1 MNGYGVGKEKNGLSK
16 MINEATLRQWWHVF
30 KNDSELVE
38 IRILGRFQYSGY
50 YKNIDKL
57 IEDIKPFEE
66 LPDEQIYFTLND
78 IDDGCYGRAQCEQIL
93 KSPKTT
99 TSDNNITHRSWVLID
114 YDPVRVVG
122 TNATDEEFE
131 LAHKKA
137 QQVFKYLRS
146 VGFNDPV
153 ICKSGN
159 GWHTVYRCDL
169 PNTESVRDLLSQ
181 FLQSI
186 ALMFT
191 DEKVD
196 IDESVFNAARI
207 CKLYGTTAKKGA
219 NLPERPWRMSE
230 IVHIPDEIK
239 VNDISL
245 FQNVADLLPKE
256 EQKVAMASQQTGRG
270 WGSNE
275 PFDLEHFLDEH
286 HVQYKKECCAKW
298 TKYVLDHCFF
308 NPEHRHKDAAIIQ
321 MASGAIKYT
330 CLHNTCQ
337 HHTWQEVRQMLDPH
351 AYEPKQQYQQPYQ
364 PQQRG
369 VPARQPQTRQQPAP
383 TVIKPEIPELGKKWF
398 GLKDINKVNIYEMD
412 GIKTGFNDLDKAIK
426 KLFFASLLIV
436 SGSNASGKSSW
447 LNSLIL
453 NAIQQGEKTALWSG
467 ELRPDMLK
475 TWLQMVAAGKNF
487 LRQGTNANYWYVPDE
502 ISQKIDDWTEG
513 KFFLYNNEYSNKWEQ
528 LFADMEDLLKVGVR
542 IFILDN
548 LFSLDIDVFDGDSNK
563 KQKGLINQLT
573 DFKKKHKAI
582 IILVAHP
589 RKSKTFIRKEDIS
602 GTSDITNA
610 ADYIFIL
617 HRVNNDFRKMGGEF
631 FGQTNIQKFFEYS
644 NVLEV
649 SKDRIMGTQ
658 DYLVGMYYE
667 IESRRFKNTKEE
679 IKIYGWR
686 DDVGV
691 QQNLF
696 EGGGGTQTDPT
707 MPFEAPSDE
716 DAPF

>member
-1 MNGYGVGKEKNGLSK
+1 
-16 MINEATLRQWWHVF
+16 MINEETLRQWWHVF

-66 LPDEQIYFTLND
+66 LPDEQIYFTLNE
-78 IDDGCYGRAQCEQIL
+78 IDDGCYGRAQSEKII

-99 TSDNNITHRSWVLID
+99 TSDNNITRRVWVLID

-137 QQVFKYLRS
+137 QQVFSYLRS

-159 GWHTVYRCDL
+159 GYHTVYRCDL
-169 PNTESVRDLLSQ
+169 PNTEEVKDILSR

-191 DEKVD
+191 DDKVD

-230 IVHIPDEIK
+230 IVYVPDDIK

-245 FQNVADLLPKE
+245 FQAVANLLPKE
-256 EQKVAMASQQTGRG
+256 EQKVAIQTQHAGQ
-270 WGSNE
+270 
-275 PFDLEHFLDEH
+275 PFELERFLDEH
-286 HVQYKKECCAKW
+286 HVQYKKEVCAKW

-308 NPEHRHKDAAIIQ
+308 NPEHNKKDAAIIQ

-330 CLHNTCQ
+330 CLHNSCQ
-337 HHTWQEVRQMLDPH
+337 QHTWQEVRQMLDPT
-351 AYEPKQQYQQPYQ
+351 AYDRQNDYQQAQYRPLTFAGK
-364 PQQRG
+364 PQG
-369 VPARQPQTRQQPAP
+369 ARQQQGQQQAPQVKQP
-383 TVIKPEIPELGKKWF
+383 VIKPETEELGKKWF
-398 GLKDINKVNIYEMD
+398 SMKDIKKVNINELEHF
-412 GIKTGFNDLDKAIK
+412 KTGFTELDRAIRG
-426 KLFFASLLIV
+426 LFFSSLVIV

-447 LNSLIL
+447 INSLMM
-453 NAIQQGEKTALWSG
+453 NALQQSQPCALWSG
-467 ELRPDMLK
+467 ELRPDVLK
-475 TWLQMVAAGKNF
+475 AWIQMVAAGKDF
-487 LRQGTNANYWYVPDE
+487 LKQGKNGQYWFVPTD
-502 ISQKIDDWTEG
+502 IAQKIDDWMDG

-528 LFADMEDLLKVGVR
+528 IFADMQELLKVGVR

-563 KQKGLINQLT
+563 KQKELINQLAE
-573 DFKKKHKAI
+573 FKKKNNAI
-582 IILVAHP
+582 IILIAHP
-589 RKSKTFIRKEDIS
+589 RKTSTFIRKNDIS
-602 GTSDITNA
+602 GTSAIIDA
-610 ADYIFIL
+610 ADYIFIV
-617 HRVNNDFRKMGGEF
+617 HRVNQDFRNTVKGVF
-631 FGQTNIQKFFEYS
+631 PNLRFRKDDKSPEYG
-644 NVLEV
+644 NMIEV
-649 SKDRIMGTQ
+649 SKDRMFGTQ
-658 DYLVGMYYE
+658 DFFCGMYYE
-667 IESRRFKNTKEE
+667 YESRRFKNDIDEK
-679 IKIYGWR
+679 IIYGWR
-686 DDVGV
+686 DDIGV
-691 QQNLF
+691 QTEMF
-696 EGGGGTQTDPT
+696 TESSVTQTQPTPQT

>member
-1 MNGYGVGKEKNGLSK
+1 

-38 IRILGRFQYSGY
+38 IRMLGKFAYSGY

-57 IEDIKPFEE
+57 IEDIKPYEE
-66 LPDEQIYFTLND
+66 LPDEQIYFTLNE
-78 IDDGCYGRAQCEQIL
+78 IDDGCYGRAQCEKII

-99 TSDNNITHRSWVLID
+99 TNDNNITRRTWVLID
-114 YDPVRVVG
+114 YDPVRVTG
-122 TNATDEEFE
+122 TNATEEEFE

-137 QQVFKYLRS
+137 QQVFLYLRKC
-146 VGFNDPV
+146 GFSDPV

-159 GWHTVYRCDL
+159 GWHTVYKVDM
-169 PNTESVRDLLSQ
+169 PNTDEVRDMLSQ

-230 IVHIPDEIK
+230 IVYVPSEIK
-239 VNDISL
+239 VTDISL
-245 FQNVADLLPKE
+245 FQAVANLLPKE
-256 EQKVAMASQQTGRG
+256 EPKPTLPYRG
-270 WGSNE
+270 SNNNE
-275 PFDLEHFLDEH
+275 PFDLERFLNEH
-286 HVQYKKECCAKW
+286 NVQYKKESCAKW

-308 NPEHRHKDAAIIQ
+308 NPEHKGKDAAIIQ

-337 HHTWQEVRQMLDPH
+337 QHTWQEVRQMLDPN
-351 AYEPKQQYQQPYQ
+351 AYQPRQQQQYQ
-364 PQQRG
+364 PQQRA
-369 VPARQPQTRQQPAP
+369 VAPKQQQP
-383 TVIKPEIPELGKKWF
+383 TIKPETPELGKKWLS
-398 GLKDINKVNIYEMD
+398 LKDIAKVNVNELE
-412 GIKTGFNDLDKAIK
+412 GFKTGYTELDKAIR
-426 KLFFASLLIV
+426 KLFFASLIIV

-447 LNSLIL
+447 LNSLLL
-453 NAIQQGEKTALWSG
+453 NAIQQSYKVALWSG
-467 ELRPDMLK
+467 ELRADVLK
-475 TWLQMVAAGKNF
+475 SWIQMVAAGKEF
-487 LRQGTNANYWYVPDE
+487 LRQGNNGKYWFVPDD
-502 ISQKIDDWTEG
+502 ISKKIDDWTDG

-528 LFADMEDLLKVGVR
+528 LFADMKELLAAGVR
-542 IFILDN
+542 VFILDN

-563 KQKGLINQLT
+563 KQKELINQLT
-573 DFKKKHKAI
+573 EFKKKHKVL

-589 RKSKTFIRKEDIS
+589 RKTTSFIRKNDIS
-602 GTSDITNA
+602 GTSAIIDA

-617 HRVNNDFRKMGGEF
+617 HRVNNDFRKSGGEF
-631 FGQTNIQKFFEYS
+631 FGAANIQKFFEFS

-649 SKDRIMGTQ
+649 SKDRMMGTQ

-667 IESRRFKNTKEE
+667 IESRRFKNTNDEKRV
-679 IKIYGWR
+679 YGWR
-686 DDVGV
+686 DDIGV
-691 QQNLF
+691 QADMF
-696 EGGGGTQTDPT
+696 EETASSEQPQSGQGDLPFGAPTDDL
-707 MPFEAPSDE
+707 PF
-716 DAPF
+716 

>member
-1 MNGYGVGKEKNGLSK
+1 

-38 IRILGRFQYSGY
+38 IRMLGKFAYSGY

-57 IEDIKPFEE
+57 IEDIKPYEE
-66 LPDEQIYFTLND
+66 LPDEQIYFTLNE
-78 IDDGCYGRAQCEQIL
+78 IDDGCYGRAQCEKII

-99 TSDNNITHRSWVLID
+99 TNDNNITRRTWVLID
-114 YDPVRVVG
+114 YDPVRVTG
-122 TNATDEEFE
+122 TNATEEEFE

-137 QQVFKYLRS
+137 QQVFLYLRKC
-146 VGFNDPV
+146 GFSDPV

-159 GWHTVYRCDL
+159 GWHTVYKVDM
-169 PNTESVRDLLSQ
+169 PNTEEVRDMLSR

-230 IVHIPDEIK
+230 IVYVPSEIK
-239 VNDISL
+239 VTDISL
-245 FQNVADLLPKE
+245 FQAVANLLPKE
-256 EQKVAMASQQTGRG
+256 EPKPTLPYRG
-270 WGSNE
+270 GGTNE
-275 PFDLEHFLDEH
+275 PFDLERFLNEH
-286 HVQYKKECCAKW
+286 NVQYKKETCAKW

-308 NPEHRHKDAAIIQ
+308 NPEHKGKDAAIIQ

-337 HHTWQEVRQMLDPH
+337 QHTWQEVRQMLDPH
-351 AYEPKQQYQQPYQ
+351 AYERQYQPQPYQ
-364 PQQRG
+364 PQQR
-369 VPARQPQTRQQPAP
+369 QQPFSGKP
-383 TVIKPEIPELGKKWF
+383 QSTVLQPIIQPETAELGKKWF
-398 GLKDINKVNIYEMD
+398 SMKDIAKVNINELE
-412 GIKTGFNDLDKAIK
+412 GFKTGFTELDKAIR
-426 KLFFASLLIV
+426 KLFFASLVIV

-453 NAIQQGEKTALWSG
+453 NAIQQSQKCALWSG
-467 ELRPDMLK
+467 ELRPDILK
-475 TWLQMVAAGKNF
+475 TWIQMVAAGKEF
-487 LRQGTNANYWYVPDE
+487 LRQGSNGKYWYVPDD
-502 ISQKIDDWTEG
+502 ISKKIDDWTDG

-528 LFADMEDLLKVGVR
+528 LFADMKELLAAGVR
-542 IFILDN
+542 VFILDN

-563 KQKGLINQLT
+563 KQKELINQLT
-573 DFKKKHKAI
+573 EFKKKHKVL

-589 RKSKTFIRKEDIS
+589 RKTTSFIRKNDIS
-602 GTSDITNA
+602 GTSAIIDA

-617 HRVNNDFRKMGGEF
+617 HRVNNDFRKSGGEF
-631 FGQTNIQKFFEYS
+631 FGAANIQKFFEFS

-649 SKDRIMGTQ
+649 SKDRMMGTQ

-667 IESRRFKNTKEE
+667 IESRRFKNTNDEKRV
-679 IKIYGWR
+679 YGWR
-686 DDVGV
+686 DDIGV
-691 QQNLF
+691 QTNMF
-696 EGGGGTQTDPT
+696 EEPATPT
-707 MPFEAPSDE
+707 ATADEMPFGAPTD
-716 DAPF
+716 DVPF

>member
-1 MNGYGVGKEKNGLSK
+1 
-16 MINEATLRQWWHVF
+16 MINENTLRQWWHVF

-57 IEDIKPFEE
+57 IEDIKPYEE

-78 IDDGCYGRAQCEQIL
+78 IDDGCYGRAQCEKII

-131 LAHKKA
+131 FAHKKA
-137 QQVFKYLRS
+137 QQVFLYLRS
-146 VGFNDPV
+146 VGFSDPV
-153 ICKSGN
+153 ICRSGN
-159 GWHTVYRCDL
+159 GWHTIYRVDM
-169 PNTESVRDLLSQ
+169 PNTDEVRDLISN
-181 FLQSI
+181 FLQSV

-196 IDESVFNAARI
+196 IDEAVFNAARI

-230 IVHIPDEIK
+230 IVYVPDEIK

-245 FQNVADLLPKE
+245 FQAVANLLPKE
-256 EQKVAMASQQTGRG
+256 EPRPTSPYPYRG
-270 WGSNE
+270 GSNE
-275 PFDLEHFLDEH
+275 PFDLEKFLNEH
-286 HVQYKKECCAKW
+286 NVQYKKETCAKW

-308 NPEHRHKDAAIIQ
+308 NPEHKGKDAAIIQ

-330 CLHNTCQ
+330 CLHNSCQ
-337 HHTWQEVRQMLDPH
+337 QHTWQEVRQMLDPR
-351 AYEPKQQYQQPYQ
+351 AYERQYQ
-364 PQQRG
+364 PQQTQYR
-369 VPARQPQTRQQPAP
+369 PQSFAAKTQSTVQQS
-383 TVIKPEIPELGKKWF
+383 VIKPETPELGKKWF
-398 GLKDINKVNIYEMD
+398 SMKDIEKVNINELEHFYS
-412 GIKTGFNDLDKAIK
+412 GFKELDKSTHG
-426 KLFFASLLIV
+426 LFYSSLTIV

-447 LNSLIL
+447 LNSLLL
-453 NAIQQGEKTALWSG
+453 NAINQGQKCALWSG
-467 ELRPDMLK
+467 ELRPDVLK
-475 TWLQMVAAGKNF
+475 TWIQMVAAGKDF
-487 LRQGTNANYWYVPDE
+487 LRQSPNGQYWYVPND
-502 ISQKIDDWTEG
+502 IATKIDDWTEG

-528 LFADMEDLLKVGVR
+528 IFADMKELLAQGVR

-563 KQKGLINQLT
+563 KQKELINQLT
-573 DFKKKHKAI
+573 DFKKKYKAH

-589 RKSKTFIRKEDIS
+589 RKTTSFIRKNDIS
-602 GTSDITNA
+602 GTSAIIDA
-610 ADYIFIL
+610 ADYIFII
-617 HRVNNDFRKMGGEF
+617 HRVNNDFRKAGGDF
-631 FGQTNIQKFFEYS
+631 FGQQYIQTFFNFS

-649 SKDRIMGTQ
+649 AKDRMMGTQ

-667 IESRRFKNTKEE
+667 IESRRFKNTNDEKVV
-679 IKIYGWR
+679 YGWR

-691 QQNLF
+691 Q
-696 EGGGGTQTDPT
+696 TD
-707 MPFEAPSDE
+707 MFAQAEAHDDPFGPPLSDSE
-716 DAPF
+716 LPF

>member
-1 MNGYGVGKEKNGLSK
+1 
-16 MINEATLRQWWHVF
+16 MINENTLRQWWHIF

-38 IRILGRFQYSGY
+38 IRILGKFAYSGY

-78 IDDGCYGRAQCEQIL
+78 IDDGCYGRAQCEKII

-99 TSDNNITHRSWVLID
+99 TNDNNIIRRQWVLID
-114 YDPVRVVG
+114 FDPVRVVG
-122 TNATDEEFE
+122 INATDEEFE

-137 QQVFKYLRS
+137 QQVFLFLRKC
-146 VGFNDPV
+146 GFNEPV

-159 GWHTVYRCDL
+159 GYHLQFKVDM
-169 PNTESVRDLLSQ
+169 PNTEEVRDLLSQ

-196 IDESVFNAARI
+196 IDETVFNAARI

-230 IVHIPDEIK
+230 IIYVPDEIK
-239 VNDISL
+239 TNDISL
-245 FQNVADLLPKE
+245 FQAVASLLPKE
-256 EQKVAMASQQTGRG
+256 EPKPTTNYPYRG
-270 WGSNE
+270 GGSNE
-275 PFDLEHFLDEH
+275 PFDLEKFLNEH
-286 HVQYKKECCAKW
+286 NVIYKKEHCAKW
-298 TKYVLDHCFF
+298 DKYVLDHCFF
-308 NPEHRHKDAAIIQ
+308 NPEHRGKDAAIIQ

-337 HHTWQEVRQMLDPH
+337 QHTWQEVRQMLDPN
-351 AYEPKQQYQQPYQ
+351 AYQPRNNYQQPYHSQQRVAVQ
-364 PQQRG
+364 PQ
-369 VPARQPQTRQQPAP
+369 P
-383 TVIKPEIPELGKKWF
+383 TVKQPTIRPETAELGKKWYS
-398 GLKDINKVNIYEMD
+398 LRDIAKVNVSELE
-412 GIKTGFNDLDKAIK
+412 GFKTGYTELDKAIK
-426 KLFFASLLIV
+426 KLFFSSLVIV

-447 LNSLIL
+447 LNSLML
-453 NAIQQGEKTALWSG
+453 NAIQQNHKCALWSG
-467 ELRPDMLK
+467 ELRPDVLK
-475 TWLQMVAAGKNF
+475 SWIQMVAAGKEF
-487 LRQGTNANYWYVPDE
+487 LRQGNNGNYWYVPDDL
-502 ISQKIDDWTEG
+502 SKKIDDWTDG

-528 LFADMEDLLKVGVR
+528 IFSDMKELLAIGVR

-563 KQKGLINQLT
+563 KQKELINQLT
-573 DFKKKHKAI
+573 DFKKKNKAI

-589 RKSKTFIRKEDIS
+589 RKTTTFIRKTDIS
-602 GTSDITNA
+602 GSSAIIDA
-610 ADYIFIL
+610 ADYIFIM

-631 FGQTNIQKFFEYS
+631 FGVQNIQKFFEFS

-649 SKDRIMGTQ
+649 SKDRMMGTQ

-667 IESRRFKNTKEE
+667 IESRRFKNTNDEKRV
-679 IKIYGWR
+679 YGWR
-686 DDVGV
+686 GDIGV
-691 QQNLF
+691 Q
-696 EGGGGTQTDPT
+696 TDMFAEPVGQAT
-707 MPFEAPSDE
+707 VTTTTDMPFAPPGSD
-716 DAPF
+716 DTPF

>member
-1 MNGYGVGKEKNGLSK
+1 

-38 IRILGRFQYSGY
+38 IRMLGKFAYSGY

-57 IEDIKPFEE
+57 IEDIKPYEE
-66 LPDEQIYFTLND
+66 LPDEQIYFTLNE
-78 IDDGCYGRAQCEQIL
+78 IDDGCYGRAQCEKII

-99 TSDNNITHRSWVLID
+99 TNDNNITRRTWVLID
-114 YDPVRVVG
+114 YDPVRVTG
-122 TNATDEEFE
+122 TNATEEEFE

-137 QQVFKYLRS
+137 QQVFLYLRKC
-146 VGFNDPV
+146 GFSDPV

-159 GWHTVYRCDL
+159 GWHTVYKVDM
-169 PNTESVRDLLSQ
+169 PNTEEVRDMLSQ

-230 IVHIPDEIK
+230 IVYVPSEIK
-239 VNDISL
+239 VTDISL
-245 FQNVADLLPKE
+245 FQAVANLLPKE
-256 EQKVAMASQQTGRG
+256 EPKPTLPYRG
-270 WGSNE
+270 SNNNE
-275 PFDLEHFLDEH
+275 PFDLERFLNEH
-286 HVQYKKECCAKW
+286 NVQYKKESCAKW

-308 NPEHRHKDAAIIQ
+308 NPEHKGKDAAIIQ

-337 HHTWQEVRQMLDPH
+337 QHTWQEVRQMRDPN
-351 AYEPKQQYQQPYQ
+351 AYQPRQQQQYQ
-364 PQQRG
+364 PQQRA
-369 VPARQPQTRQQPAP
+369 VAPKQQQP
-383 TVIKPEIPELGKKWF
+383 TIKPETPELGKKWLS
-398 GLKDINKVNIYEMD
+398 LKDIAKVNVNELE
-412 GIKTGFNDLDKAIK
+412 GFKTGYTELDKAIR
-426 KLFFASLLIV
+426 KLFFASLIIV

-447 LNSLIL
+447 LNSLLL
-453 NAIQQGEKTALWSG
+453 NAIQQSYKVALWSG
-467 ELRPDMLK
+467 ELRADVLK
-475 TWLQMVAAGKNF
+475 SWIQMVAAGKEF
-487 LRQGTNANYWYVPDE
+487 LKQAGNGKYWYVPDDL
-502 ISQKIDDWTEG
+502 SKKIDDWTEG

-528 LFADMEDLLKVGVR
+528 IFADMQELIAVGVR

-563 KQKGLINQLT
+563 KQKELINQLT
-573 DFKKKHKAI
+573 EFKKKNKAI

-589 RKSKTFIRKEDIS
+589 RKTTTFIRKTDIS
-602 GTSDITNA
+602 GTSAIIDA
-610 ADYIFIL
+610 ADYIFIM

-631 FGQTNIQKFFEYS
+631 FGAANIQKFFEFS

-649 SKDRIMGTQ
+649 SKDRMMGTQ

-667 IESRRFKNTKEE
+667 IESRRFKNTNDEKRV
-679 IKIYGWR
+679 YGWR
-686 DDVGV
+686 DDIGV
-691 QQNLF
+691 QADMF
-696 EGGGGTQTDPT
+696 EETASSEQPQSGQGDLPFGAPTDDL
-707 MPFEAPSDE
+707 PF
-716 DAPF
+716 

>member
-1 MNGYGVGKEKNGLSK
+1 
-16 MINEATLRQWWHVF
+16 MINEATLRQWYEVF
-30 KNDSELVE
+30 KNNSELVE
-38 IRILGRFQYSGY
+38 IRILGKFAYSGY

-57 IEDIKPFEE
+57 IEDIKPYEE
-66 LPDEQIYFTLND
+66 LPDEQIYFTLNE
-78 IDDGCYGRAQCEQIL
+78 IDDGCYGRAQCEKII

-99 TSDNNITHRSWVLID
+99 TNDNNITRRTWVLID
-114 YDPVRVVG
+114 YDPVRVTG
-122 TNATDEEFE
+122 TNATEEEFE

-137 QQVFKYLRS
+137 QQVFLYLRKC
-146 VGFNDPV
+146 GFSDPV

-159 GWHTVYRCDL
+159 GWHTVYKVDM
-169 PNTESVRDLLSQ
+169 PNTEEVRDMLSQ

-230 IVHIPDEIK
+230 IVYVPSEIK
-239 VNDISL
+239 VTDISL
-245 FQNVADLLPKE
+245 FQAVANLLPKE
-256 EQKVAMASQQTGRG
+256 EPKNNGAYGTYGGNGSYGANGR
-270 WGSNE
+270 E
-275 PFDLEHFLDEH
+275 AFDLERFLNEH
-286 HVQYKKECCAKW
+286 NVQYKKEHCAKW
-298 TKYVLDHCFF
+298 DKYVLDHCFF
-308 NPEHRHKDAAIIQ
+308 NPEHKGKDAAIIQ

-337 HHTWQEVRQMLDPH
+337 QHTWQEVRQMLDPN
-351 AYEPKQQYQQPYQ
+351 AYQPRQQTYQQQ
-364 PQQRG
+364 NRTQNLAGKPQGTVQ
-369 VPARQPQTRQQPAP
+369 AQQP
-383 TVIKPEIPELGKKWF
+383 TIKPETAELGKKWF
-398 GLKDINKVNIYEMD
+398 SMKDIAKVNINELE
-412 GIKTGFNDLDKAIK
+412 GFKTGFTELDKAIR
-426 KLFFASLLIV
+426 KLFFASLVIV

-453 NAIQQGEKTALWSG
+453 NAIQQSQKCALWSG
-467 ELRPDMLK
+467 ELRPDILK
-475 TWLQMVAAGKNF
+475 TWIQMVAAGKEF
-487 LRQGTNANYWYVPDE
+487 LRQGSNGKYWYVPDD
-502 ISQKIDDWTEG
+502 ISKKIDDWTDG

-528 LFADMEDLLKVGVR
+528 LFADMKELLAAGVR

-563 KQKGLINQLT
+563 KQKELINQLT
-573 DFKKKHKAI
+573 EFKKKHKVL

-589 RKSKTFIRKEDIS
+589 RKTTSFIRKNDIS
-602 GTSDITNA
+602 GTSAIIDA

-617 HRVNNDFRKMGGEF
+617 HRVNNDFRKSGGDF
-631 FGQTNIQKFFEYS
+631 FGAANIQKFFEYS

-649 SKDRIMGTQ
+649 SKDRMMGTQ

-667 IESRRFKNTKEE
+667 IESRRFKNSNDEKR
-679 IKIYGWR
+679 IYGWR
-686 DDVGV
+686 DDIGV
-691 QQNLF
+691 QANMFETDAEQSQQQNDLPF
-696 EGGGGTQTDPT
+696 GAPTD
-707 MPFEAPSDE
+707 D

>member
-1 MNGYGVGKEKNGLSK
+1 

-38 IRILGRFQYSGY
+38 IRMLGKFTYSGY

-57 IEDIKPFEE
+57 IEDIKPYEE
-66 LPDEQIYFTLND
+66 LPDEQIYFTLNE
-78 IDDGCYGRAQCEQIL
+78 IDDGCYGRAQCEKII
-93 KSPKTT
+93 KGPKTT
-99 TSDNNITHRSWVLID
+99 TNDNNITRRQWVLID
-114 YDPVRVVG
+114 YDPVRVTG
-122 TNATDEEFE
+122 TNATEEEFE

-137 QQVFKYLRS
+137 QQVFLYLRKC
-146 VGFNDPV
+146 GFSDPV

-159 GWHTVYRCDL
+159 GWHTVYKVDM
-169 PNTESVRDLLSQ
+169 PNTEEVRDMLSQ

-230 IVHIPDEIK
+230 IVYVPSEIK
-239 VNDISL
+239 VTDISL
-245 FQNVADLLPKE
+245 FQAVANLLPKE
-256 EQKVAMASQQTGRG
+256 EPKPTLPYRG
-270 WGSNE
+270 GGTNE
-275 PFDLEHFLDEH
+275 PFDLERFLNEH
-286 HVQYKKECCAKW
+286 NVQYKKEHCAKW
-298 TKYVLDHCFF
+298 DKYVLDHCFF
-308 NPEHRHKDAAIIQ
+308 NPEHKGKDAAIIQ

-337 HHTWQEVRQMLDPH
+337 QHTWQEVRQMLDPN
-351 AYEPKQQYQQPYQ
+351 AYQPRQQTYQQQ
-364 PQQRG
+364 NRTQNLAGKPQGTVQ
-369 VPARQPQTRQQPAP
+369 AQQP
-383 TVIKPEIPELGKKWF
+383 TIKPETAELGKKWF
-398 GLKDINKVNIYEMD
+398 SMKDIAKVNINELE
-412 GIKTGFNDLDKAIK
+412 GFKTGFTELDKAIR
-426 KLFFASLLIV
+426 KLFFASLVIV

-453 NAIQQGEKTALWSG
+453 NTIQQSQKCALWSG
-467 ELRPDMLK
+467 ELRPDILK
-475 TWLQMVAAGKNF
+475 TWIQMVAAGKEF
-487 LRQGTNANYWYVPDE
+487 LRQGSNGKYWYVPDD
-502 ISQKIDDWTEG
+502 ISKKIDDWTDG

-528 LFADMEDLLKVGVR
+528 LFADMKELLAAGVR

-563 KQKGLINQLT
+563 KQKELINQLT
-573 DFKKKHKAI
+573 EFKKKHKVL

-589 RKSKTFIRKEDIS
+589 RKTTSFIRKNDIS
-602 GTSDITNA
+602 GTSAIIDA

-617 HRVNNDFRKMGGEF
+617 HRVNNDFKKSGGEF
-631 FGQTNIQKFFEYS
+631 FGAANIQKFFEFS

-649 SKDRIMGTQ
+649 SKDRMMGTQ

-667 IESRRFKNTKEE
+667 IESRRFKNSNDENRV
-679 IKIYGWR
+679 YGWR
-686 DDVGV
+686 DDIGR
-691 QQNLF
+691 
-696 EGGGGTQTDPT
+696 QTDMFDEPVANAT
-707 MPFEAPSDE
+707 GTVAMTVGETTGTVDDMPFGAPTD
-716 DAPF
+716 DVPF